1 MAEGRSVGERAVRPR
16 GAVDDEETAPGMM
29 CVGAAIRD
37 RAGRGAGAVAV
48 SMVKAAMTDDALS
61 TVAAEMRRLLSDPA
75 EIDGL
80 LRRGAEKAHALSA
93 PVLADV
99 KRVVGFVS

>member
-1 MAEGRSVGERAVRPR
+1 LSFKNELAEL
-16 GAVDDEETAPGMM
+16 
-29 CVGAAIRD
+29 
-37 RAGRGAGAVAV
+37 AVA
-48 SMVKAAMTDDALS
+48 KLTPI
-61 TVAAEMRRLLSDPA
+61 AAEMRRLLSDPA